1 MRAGFWTNITLTLNP
16 VFDMKFGPPLGFD
29 GHFLRVAMN
38 LFELVA
44 ALMTVVA
51 LAGWL
56 NVKTLHLPHGVA
68 MLIAGLVG
76 ASALFVLQWL
86 FPQFEVGRQIS
97 DYINHIDFVTTVTG
111 YMLAFLLFAGAMQVD
126 LGEMRRRWASVA
138 ALATLGVAGSIIIVG
153 IGLWFIAGKLGLPLP
168 LSWALVFGALISPTD
183 PVAVLAT
190 VRLVKLSKTLQVVLQ
205 GEALFNDGVGIVAF
219 TALLALATGSGGI
232 SPSLAVIDV
241 VFQALG
247 GLVFGMA
254 ASFIVIRL
262 MGTLDDFA
270 VEVSM
275 SIALAMASYAA
286 AQALHLSGAIAVVG
300 AGMLFG
306 GARAKA
312 AMSGETEAYLMGFWT
327 LVDEILNALLFLL
340 LGVEMIAVPFYS
352 HQIGLLLAAIPLVLI
367 ARFAVA
373 LPWGAYYRFR
383 QSEKR
388 PTLILG
394 WGGLH
399 GALSL
404 ALALTLPQGPERAL
418 ILSITYAVV
427 AFSITV
433 QGLTFMPLVK
443 WIQRHA

>member
-1 MRAGFWTNITLTLNP
+1 MTP
-16 VFDMKFGPPLGFD
+16 
-29 GHFLRVAMN
+29 
-38 LFELVA
+38 FELSA

-56 NVKTLHLPHGVA
+56 NVKTLNVPHGVA
-68 MLIAGLVG
+68 MLIAGLV
-76 ASALFVLQWL
+76 AAALIFTLQSVS
-86 FPQFEVGRQIS
+86 PKFELGQQIS

-126 LGEMRRRWASVA
+126 LSEMRRRWASVS
-138 ALATLGVAGSIIIVG
+138 ALATIGVAGSIVVVG
-153 IGLWFIAGKLGLPLP
+153 MGLWLIAGWLGVPLP
-168 LSWALVFGALISPTD
+168 LSWSLVFGALISPTD

-190 VRLVKLSKTLQVVLQ
+190 VRQVKLSKTMQVILQ

-219 TALLALATGSGGI
+219 TALLALATGNGDVG
-232 SPSLAVIDV
+232 PLRVVGDVIV
-241 VFQALG
+241 QALG
-247 GLVFGMA
+247 GLLFGMA
-254 ASFIVIRL
+254 ASWLVIRL

-275 SIALAMASYAA
+275 SIALAMGTYAG

-306 GARAKA
+306 GARAKE
-312 AMSGETEAYLMGFWT
+312 AMQGQTEIYLMGFWS

-340 LGVEMIAVPFYS
+340 LGVELITVPFQV
-352 HQIGLLLAAIPLVLI
+352 HQTGLLLAAIPLVLI
-367 ARFAVA
+367 ARFAVVM
-373 LPWGAYYRFR
+373 PWGSYFRFR
-383 QSEKR
+383 HSEQR
-388 PTLILG
+388 PTLVLG

-404 ALALTLPQGPERAL
+404 ALALTIPASGERAL

-433 QGLTFMPLVK
+433 QGLTFTPLVK
-443 WIQRHA
+443 WIQRSG

>member
-1 MRAGFWTNITLTLNP
+1 MNP
-16 VFDMKFGPPLGFD
+16 
-29 GHFLRVAMN
+29 
-38 LFELVA
+38 FELVA

-56 NVKTLHLPHGVA
+56 NVKTLHLPHDVA
-68 MLIAGLVG
+68 RLIAGLVG

-97 DYINHIDFVTTVTG
+97 DYINHINFVTTVTG

-126 LGEMRRRWASVA
+126 LSEMRRRWASVA

-153 IGLWFIAGKLGLPLP
+153 IGLWFIAAQLGLPLP

-219 TALLALATGSGGI
+219 TALLALATGTGGI

-241 VFQALG
+241 VVEALG

-254 ASFIVIRL
+254 ASFLVIRL

-306 GARAKA
+306 GARAKE
-312 AMSGETEAYLMGFWT
+312 AMRGNTEAYLMGFWT

-340 LGVEMIAVPFYS
+340 LGVEMIAVPFYA
-352 HQIGLLLAAIPLVLI
+352 HQTGLLLAAIPLVLI
-367 ARFAVA
+367 ARFAVV

-404 ALALTLPQGPERAL
+404 ALALTLPQGAERAL

-433 QGLTFMPLVK
+433 QGLTFTPLVK
-443 WIQRHA
+443 WIQR

>member
-1 MRAGFWTNITLTLNP
+1 MTPFQLA
-16 VFDMKFGPPLGFD
+16 
-29 GHFLRVAMN
+29 
-38 LFELVA
+38 A

-56 NVKTLHLPHGVA
+56 NVKTFHVPHGVA
-68 MLIAGLVG
+68 MLIAGLV
-76 ASALFVLQWL
+76 AALLIFTVQSA

-97 DYINHIDFVTTVTG
+97 GFIDHIDFVSTVTG

-126 LGEMRRRWASVA
+126 LGEMRRRWASVG
-138 ALATLGVAGSIIIVG
+138 ALATLGVAGSIVIVG
-153 IGLWFIAGKLGLPLP
+153 IGLWLIAGWLRVPLP

-190 VRLVKLSKTLQVVLQ
+190 VRQVRLSKTLQVVLQ

-219 TALLALATGSGGI
+219 TALLALATGSADV
-232 SPSLAVIDV
+232 SPARVVADV
-241 VFQALG
+241 VVQALG
-247 GLVFGMA
+247 GLAFGMA
-254 ASFIVIRL
+254 ASWLVIRL

-275 SIALAMASYAA
+275 SIALAMGTYAA

-306 GARAKA
+306 GARAKE
-312 AMSGETEAYLMGFWT
+312 AMQGQSEVYLMGFWT

-340 LGVEMIAVPFYS
+340 LGVELIAVPFQA
-352 HQIGLLLAAIPLVLI
+352 HQTGLLIVAVPLVLI
-367 ARFAVA
+367 ARFAVVM
-373 LPWGAYYRFR
+373 PWGSYYRFR
-383 QSEKR
+383 HSEQR

-404 ALALTLPQGPERAL
+404 ALALTIPAGAERAL
-418 ILSITYAVV
+418 ILSLTYAVV

-433 QGLTFMPLVK
+433 QGLTFTPLVR
-443 WIQRHA
+443 WIQRAG